1 MSDERLRQLER
12 RLRAEPG
19 DVALALELANE
30 RVRLGLRRPATS
42 WEREEGGRNYFASV
56 GPRQVVVGERGSS
69 PFDEAAG
76 SVSHAAFLQG
86 QYQDTVLR
94 NLGPEVLAEMLEAA
108 LRAPELFAAENAEL
122 VRRQRHLA
130 AIPYDPGL
138 AGAARVEGP
147 VWWAGTLR
155 LTVPGETLTLEVAHD
170 RGQYSAALVEH
181 GTGRRLPLPSLGL
194 RAAVGIG
201 DRFYVATDSY
211 LVVEPTGEVIRPPDA
226 GLFGSELRLDR
237 VARLGDAA
245 VFSYWWFD
253 REQGAPGLLRYEHG
267 KGFVARCER

>member
-108 LRAPELFAAENAEL
+108 LRAPEL
-122 VRRQRHLA
+122 
-130 AIPYDPGL
+130 
-138 AGAARVEGP
+138 
-147 VWWAGTLR
+147 
-155 LTVPGETLTLEVAHD
+155 
-170 RGQYSAALVEH
+170 
-181 GTGRRLPLPSLGL
+181 LPLPSLGL

-245 VFSYWWFD
+245 VFSYWWYD